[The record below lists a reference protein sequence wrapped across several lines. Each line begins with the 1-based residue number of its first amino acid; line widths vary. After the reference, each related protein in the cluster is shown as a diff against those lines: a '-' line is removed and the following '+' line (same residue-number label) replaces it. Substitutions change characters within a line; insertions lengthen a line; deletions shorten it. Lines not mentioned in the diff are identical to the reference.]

1 MIGHFI
7 LFPVISNHRANN
19 KDNIIAPIYCNTS
32 FTDFVSTAI
41 SK

>member
-1 MIGHFI
+1 MICHFI
-7 LFPVISNHRANN
+7 LFPVISNHRADN
-19 KDNIIAPIYCNTS
+19 KDNIVAQIYCNAS